1 MRNLFKKRVFNIN
14 FIKGRT
20 VGYLLSVIMLVVSV
34 AALSLKGL
42 NYGIDFQG
50 GIMAEISAEQP
61 IRLDQ
66 MRKDLSFLKDL
77 SIQSAGLDGTTVL
90 LQAQPEAG
98 ETAAAVMNKI
108 KGVLGDSYTYD
119 NVEVIGATLGDELKQ
134 KSIIASVL
142 ALLAICIY
150 IWFRF
155 EWPFAIGCMLA
166 LAHDLII
173 VVGAFALFGWE
184 FDMIV
189 VAGILSLAGYDCNDT
204 IVTYDRIRENL
215 RKFRKM
221 PIDEVLNRSI
231 NETLSR
237 TILTGMTTL
246 FVVLVL
252 LFVAGPILEGFSIAM
267 VIGTLIGT
275 YSSIFVA
282 VPVLRRFDLRSMG
295 FSEGQVGD
303 K

>member
-1 MRNLFKKRVFNIN
+1 MRKLFKKRVFNFD
-14 FIKGRT
+14 FIKGRKL
-20 VGYLLSVIMLVVSV
+20 GYLVSVILLAVSIGALSV
-34 AALSLKGL
+34 KGL

-50 GIMAEISAEQP
+50 GIMAEISSKTP
-61 IRLDQ
+61 IDLQ
-66 MRKDLSFLKDL
+66 KMRRDLAFLKDL
-77 SIQSAGLDGTTVL
+77 SIQSAGVEGTTVL
-90 LQAQPEAG
+90 VQAQPEAG
-98 ETAAAVMNKI
+98 ESASSVMNKV
-108 KGVLGDSYTYD
+108 KTVLGDGYTYD

-134 KSIIASVL
+134 KSIIASIL

-221 PIDEVLNRSI
+221 PVDDVLNRSL

-237 TILTGMTTL
+237 TILTSLTTL
-246 FVVLVL
+246 CVVLVL
-252 LFVAGPILEGFSIAM
+252 LFVAGPILHGFSIAM

-275 YSSIFVA
+275 YSSIYVA

-295 FSEGQVGD
+295 FSEGGNAD